1 MGHITNPIGMRLKRY
16 GLWQINWSVYFRQEF
31 SSYFTVGLSLDKFL
45 YSFTL
50 LKGFFK
56 RFFFFELKYFLYTS
70 YLMVFVCLKFLR
82 QKTFLRKFKLP
93 RLMNFKYPNEK
104 KTKIKK
110 PLKFI
115 NFFKTFKRIKYNKNL
130 LYLFSRKKYLQYL
143 QNSFLN
149 FGSSYGYI
157 MIYILFF
164 SMILF
169 KYKQNVKFDLKKISL
184 YNHKYL
190 NFSTFNKSTC
200 FNKYL
205 LKQVDLL
212 KVEKFKYL
220 WLYKLIFFKSNFTFC
235 LYLNNIIRS
244 ENFIKILLNFLHK
257 ILDKDL
263 MITILSN
270 VFYIINNI
278 NNNIYFEFIRL
289 QFNQLTL
296 NYNLFYKINYLFYV
310 VRNTSIELYKN
321 YLMLKLK
328 TKKLLLKY
336 YVFKRRRKLKV
347 LRKQKRE
354 WFRISKK
361 LFELSLFFL
370 KPYNLNKLKSR
381 IKNFISLNKLIEY
394 LDFFQ
399 KSSKDK
405 PNYYFL
411 ETFRVINLVTKSN
424 LLSA

>member
-1 MGHITNPIGMRLKRY
+1 MGNITNPIAMRLKRY

-70 YLMVFVCLKFLR
+70 YLMVFVCLKFIR
-82 QKTFLRKFKLP
+82 KKTFL
-93 RLMNFKYPNEK
+93 
-104 KTKIKK
+104 KK

-169 KYKQNVKFDLKKISL
+169 KYKQNVTFDFKKISL

-190 NFSTFNKSTC
+190 NFSTFNKSSC

-205 LKQVDLL
+205 LKQLDLL

-220 WLYKLIFFKSNFTFC
+220 WLYKLIFLKSNITFC

-244 ENFIKILLNFLHK
+244 EIFIKILLNFLHK

-270 VFYIINNI
+270 VLYIINNI
-278 NNNIYFEFIRL
+278 NKIIYFI
-289 QFNQLTL
+289 QFVIHQL
-296 NYNLFYKINYLFYV
+296 NYIKI
-310 VRNTSIELYKN
+310 I
-321 YLMLKLK
+321 
-328 TKKLLLKY
+328 
-336 YVFKRRRKLKV
+336 
-347 LRKQKRE
+347 
-354 WFRISKK
+354 
-361 LFELSLFFL
+361 
-370 KPYNLNKLKSR
+370 
-381 IKNFISLNKLIEY
+381 
-394 LDFFQ
+394 
-399 KSSKDK
+399 
-405 PNYYFL
+405 
-411 ETFRVINLVTKSN
+411 
-424 LLSA
+424 

>member
-1 MGHITNPIGMRLKRY
+1 MRLKRY
-16 GLWQINWSVYFRQEF
+16 GLWQKNWSVFFRQEF
-31 SSYFTVGLSLDKFL
+31 SSYFTVGISLDKFL

-70 YLMVFVCLKFLR
+70 YLMVFVCLKFIR
-82 QKTFLRKFKLP
+82 KKTFLKKFKLK
-93 RLMNFKYPNEK
+93 RLMRFKYPYYEPKFKKLFCKYCKYFLRENKYKRFLLYLIRLKVLKKLINFNAFFINAFSPFRYFTRIKRFNLNFFKNVFFRINFKYPNAQK
-104 KTKIKK
+104 SLIKK

-169 KYKQNVKFDLKKISL
+169 KYKQNVTFDFKKISL

-190 NFSTFNKSTC
+190 NFSTFNKSSC

-205 LKQVDLL
+205 LKQLDLL

-220 WLYKLIFFKSNFTFC
+220 WLYKLIFLKSNVTFC

-244 ENFIKILLNFLHK
+244 EIFIKSLSKILCKKFNKILIKISDRMILFKYKQDVTFDFKKISLYNHKYLNFS
-257 ILDKDL
+257 
-263 MITILSN
+263 T
-270 VFYIINNI
+270 
-278 NNNIYFEFIRL
+278 
-289 QFNQLTL
+289 FN
-296 NYNLFYKINYLFYV
+296 K
-310 VRNTSIELYKN
+310 
-321 YLMLKLK
+321 
-328 TKKLLLKY
+328 
-336 YVFKRRRKLKV
+336 
-347 LRKQKRE
+347 
-354 WFRISKK
+354 
-361 LFELSLFFL
+361 
-370 KPYNLNKLKSR
+370 
-381 IKNFISLNKLIEY
+381 
-394 LDFFQ
+394 
-399 KSSKDK
+399 
-405 PNYYFL
+405 
-411 ETFRVINLVTKSN
+411 
-424 LLSA
+424 

>member
-1 MGHITNPIGMRLKRY
+1 MGHITNPIAMRLKRY

-70 YLMVFVCLKFLR
+70 YLMVFVCLKFIR
-82 QKTFLRKFKLP
+82 KKTFLKKFKLK
-93 RLMNFKYPNEK
+93 RLMRFKYPNAK
-104 KTKIKK
+104 KSLIKR

-169 KYKQNVKFDLKKISL
+169 KYKQNVTFDFKKISL

-220 WLYKLIFFKSNFTFC
+220 WLYKLIFLKSNVTFC

-244 ENFIKILLNFLHK
+244 EIFIKILLNFLHK
-257 ILDKDL
+257 SLDKEL

-289 QFNQLTL
+289 QFNQLSL
-296 NYNLFYKINYLFYV
+296 NYNLFYKINYLFYA

-336 YVFKRRRKLKV
+336 YVFRRKKTLKA
-347 LRKQKRE
+347 LRKKKKS
-354 WFRISKK
+354 WFKISKR

-370 KPYNLNKLKSR
+370 KPHNLNKLKSK

-394 LDFFQ
+394 LDFF
-399 KSSKDK
+399 KKRKDK

>member
-70 YLMVFVCLKFLR
+70 YLMVFVCLKFIR
-82 QKTFLRKFKLP
+82 QKTFLKKFKLK
-93 RLMNFKYPNEK
+93 RLMRFKYPNEK
-104 KTKIKK
+104 KTSIKK
-110 PLKFI
+110 SLKFLT
-115 NFFKTFKRIKYNKNL
+115 FLKTFKRIKYNKNL

-169 KYKQNVKFDLKKISL
+169 KYKQNVIFDFKKISL

-190 NFSTFNKSTC
+190 KFSTFNKSTC

-212 KVEKFKYL
+212 KVENFKYL
-220 WLYKLIFFKSNFTFC
+220 WLYKLIFLKSNITFC
-235 LYLNNIIRS
+235 LYLNNII
-244 ENFIKILLNFLHK
+244 EKNKI
-257 ILDKDL
+257 
-263 MITILSN
+263 
-270 VFYIINNI
+270 
-278 NNNIYFEFIRL
+278 
-289 QFNQLTL
+289 
-296 NYNLFYKINYLFYV
+296 
-310 VRNTSIELYKN
+310 
-321 YLMLKLK
+321 
-328 TKKLLLKY
+328 
-336 YVFKRRRKLKV
+336 
-347 LRKQKRE
+347 
-354 WFRISKK
+354 
-361 LFELSLFFL
+361 
-370 KPYNLNKLKSR
+370 
-381 IKNFISLNKLIEY
+381 
-394 LDFFQ
+394 
-399 KSSKDK
+399 
-405 PNYYFL
+405 
-411 ETFRVINLVTKSN
+411 
-424 LLSA
+424 

>member
-1 MGHITNPIGMRLKRY
+1 MGHITNPIAMRLKRY

-70 YLMVFVCLKFLR
+70 YLMVFVCLKFIR
-82 QKTFLRKFKLP
+82 RKTFLRKFKLP
-93 RLMNFKYPNEK
+93 RLMRFKYPYLK
-104 KTKIKK
+104 KVKIKK

-115 NFFKTFKRIKYNKNL
+115 NFLKTFRRVKYNKNL

-190 NFSTFNKSTC
+190 NFSNFTKSTC

-205 LKQVDLL
+205 LKQVDLVKL
-212 KVEKFKYL
+212 EKFKYL
-220 WLYKLIFFKSNFTFC
+220 WLYKLIFFKSNLTFC
-235 LYLNNIIRS
+235 LYLNNII
-244 ENFIKILLNFLHK
+244 EKNKI
-257 ILDKDL
+257 
-263 MITILSN
+263 
-270 VFYIINNI
+270 
-278 NNNIYFEFIRL
+278 
-289 QFNQLTL
+289 
-296 NYNLFYKINYLFYV
+296 
-310 VRNTSIELYKN
+310 
-321 YLMLKLK
+321 
-328 TKKLLLKY
+328 
-336 YVFKRRRKLKV
+336 
-347 LRKQKRE
+347 
-354 WFRISKK
+354 
-361 LFELSLFFL
+361 
-370 KPYNLNKLKSR
+370 
-381 IKNFISLNKLIEY
+381 
-394 LDFFQ
+394 
-399 KSSKDK
+399 
-405 PNYYFL
+405 
-411 ETFRVINLVTKSN
+411 
-424 LLSA
+424 

>member
-1 MGHITNPIGMRLKRY
+1 MGNITNPIAMRLKRY

-70 YLMVFVCLKFLR
+70 YLMVFVCLKFI
-82 QKTFLRKFKLP
+82 RKKSL
-93 RLMNFKYPNEK
+93 
-104 KTKIKK
+104 IKK

-169 KYKQNVKFDLKKISL
+169 KYKQNVTFDFKKISL

-190 NFSTFNKSTC
+190 NFSTFNKSSC

-205 LKQVDLL
+205 LKQLDLL

-220 WLYKLIFFKSNFTFC
+220 WLYKLIFLKSNITFC

-244 ENFIKILLNFLHK
+244 EIFIKSLSKILCKKFNKILIKISDRMILFKYKQDVTFDFKKISLYNHKYLNFS
-257 ILDKDL
+257 
-263 MITILSN
+263 T
-270 VFYIINNI
+270 
-278 NNNIYFEFIRL
+278 
-289 QFNQLTL
+289 FN
-296 NYNLFYKINYLFYV
+296 K
-310 VRNTSIELYKN
+310 
-321 YLMLKLK
+321 
-328 TKKLLLKY
+328 
-336 YVFKRRRKLKV
+336 
-347 LRKQKRE
+347 
-354 WFRISKK
+354 
-361 LFELSLFFL
+361 
-370 KPYNLNKLKSR
+370 
-381 IKNFISLNKLIEY
+381 
-394 LDFFQ
+394 
-399 KSSKDK
+399 
-405 PNYYFL
+405 
-411 ETFRVINLVTKSN
+411 
-424 LLSA
+424 

>member
-1 MGHITNPIGMRLKRY
+1 MGHITNPIAMRLKRY

-70 YLMVFVCLKFLR
+70 YLMVFVCLKFIR
-82 QKTFLRKFKLP
+82 QKTFLRKFKSM
-93 RLMNFKYPNEK
+93 RLMRFKYPNAQKTLMK
-104 KTKIKK
+104 KQ
-110 PLKFI
+110 L
-115 NFFKTFKRIKYNKNL
+115 NFLHVFKTFRRIKYNKNL
-130 LYLFSRKKYLQYL
+130 LYLFSRKKYLQHL

-164 SMILF
+164 SIILF
-169 KYKQNVKFDLKKISL
+169 KYKQNLTFDFKKISL

-190 NFSTFNKSTC
+190 NFSNFNKSTC

-212 KVEKFKYL
+212 KLEKFKYL
-220 WLYKLIFFKSNFTFC
+220 WLYKLIFLKSNVKFC

-244 ENFIKILLNFLHK
+244 EIFIKILLNFLHK

-278 NNNIYFEFIRL
+278 NNNIYFEFLRI
-289 QFNQLTL
+289 QFNT
-296 NYNLFYKINYLFYV
+296 IN
-310 VRNTSIELYKN
+310 I
-321 YLMLKLK
+321 KL
-328 TKKLLLKY
+328 
-336 YVFKRRRKLKV
+336 
-347 LRKQKRE
+347 
-354 WFRISKK
+354 
-361 LFELSLFFL
+361 
-370 KPYNLNKLKSR
+370 
-381 IKNFISLNKLIEY
+381 
-394 LDFFQ
+394 
-399 KSSKDK
+399 
-405 PNYYFL
+405 
-411 ETFRVINLVTKSN
+411 
-424 LLSA
+424 

>member
-1 MGHITNPIGMRLKRY
+1 MGHITNPLAMRLKRY

-70 YLMVFVCLKFLR
+70 YLLVFVCLKFIR
-82 QKTFLRKFKLP
+82 KKTFLRKFKLP
-93 RLMNFKYPNEK
+93 RLTKFKYPHV
-104 KTKIKK
+104 KTLIKR
-110 PLKFI
+110 PLKFL
-115 NFFKTFKRIKYNKNL
+115 NFLNTFKRVKYNKNL
-130 LYLFSRKKYLQYL
+130 LYLFSRKRYLQYL

-169 KYKQNVKFDLKKISL
+169 KYKQNVTFDFKKISL

-190 NFSTFNKSTC
+190 NFSNFNKSTC

-212 KVEKFKYL
+212 KLEKFKYL
-220 WLYKLIFFKSNFTFC
+220 WLYKLIFLKSNVTFC

-244 ENFIKILLNFLHK
+244 ENFIKILLNFLNK

-263 MITILSN
+263 MITIISN
-270 VFYIINNI
+270 VLYIINNI
-278 NNNIYFEFIRL
+278 NNNIYFEFLRL
-289 QFNQLTL
+289 QFGQLSL
-296 NYNLFYKINYLFYV
+296 NYNLFYKMNYLFYI
-310 VRNTSIELYKN
+310 VRNTSVEFYKR

-328 TKKLLLKY
+328 TKRLLLKRY
-336 YVFKRRRKLKV
+336 IFRKRKKLKA
-347 LRKQKRE
+347 LRKKKKA
-354 WFRISKK
+354 WFRASKK
-361 LFELSLFFL
+361 LFKLSLFFL
-370 KPYNLNKLKSR
+370 KKYNLNKLKNK
-381 IKNFISLNKLIEY
+381 IKNFINLNKLIEY
-394 LDFFQ
+394 LNFF
-399 KSSKDK
+399 KKRRDK

>member
-1 MGHITNPIGMRLKRY
+1 MGNITNPIAMRLKRY

-70 YLMVFVCLKFLR
+70 YLMVFVCLKFIR
-82 QKTFLRKFKLP
+82 KKTFLKKFKLK
-93 RLMNFKYPNEK
+93 RLMRFKYPNAQK
-104 KTKIKK
+104 SLIKK
-110 PLKFI
+110 RLKFI

-169 KYKQNVKFDLKKISL
+169 KYKQNVTFDFKKISL

-190 NFSTFNKSTC
+190 NFSTFNKSSC
-200 FNKYL
+200 FN
-205 LKQVDLL
+205 
-212 KVEKFKYL
+212 KYL
-220 WLYKLIFFKSNFTFC
+220 WLYKLIFLKSNVTFC

-244 ENFIKILLNFLHK
+244 EIFIKILLNFLHK

-270 VFYIINNI
+270 VLYIINNI

-289 QFNQLTL
+289 QFN
-296 NYNLFYKINYLFYV
+296 
-310 VRNTSIELYKN
+310 
-321 YLMLKLK
+321 
-328 TKKLLLKY
+328 
-336 YVFKRRRKLKV
+336 
-347 LRKQKRE
+347 
-354 WFRISKK
+354 
-361 LFELSLFFL
+361 
-370 KPYNLNKLKSR
+370 
-381 IKNFISLNKLIEY
+381 
-394 LDFFQ
+394 D
-399 KSSKDK
+399 
-405 PNYYFL
+405 
-411 ETFRVINLVTKSN
+411 
-424 LLSA
+424 